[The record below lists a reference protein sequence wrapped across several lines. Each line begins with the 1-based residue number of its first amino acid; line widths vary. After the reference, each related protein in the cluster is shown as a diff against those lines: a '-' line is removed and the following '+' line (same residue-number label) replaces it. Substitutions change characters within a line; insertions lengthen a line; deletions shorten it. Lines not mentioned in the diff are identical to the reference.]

1 MTGPQPKAG
10 NFPDPNAGRG
20 GGFQMGSRFANRGG
34 QQAKPLVQPGGPQP
48 AQQQMGTH
56 QNWGQKLQA
65 HRIAHNEAVTQH
77 RAQMAAQKQA
87 GQANYQQAQQ
97 AQKQA
102 GQANQQ
108 QAQQA
113 QTQQQLPPAPQ
124 MPNQQLAQANQ
135 AAQAQQQQALAA
147 QQAQMQQALAAQ
159 QQQMPPAPQ
168 MPNQQLAQA
177 NYQQQ
182 LAAQQ
187 AQQQAMAQ
195 AQQAQFQMPNLQG
208 VA

>member
-1 MTGPQPKAG
+1 
-10 NFPDPNAGRG
+10 
-20 GGFQMGSRFANRGG
+20 
-34 QQAKPLVQPGGPQP
+34 
-48 AQQQMGTH
+48 
-56 QNWGQKLQA
+56 
-65 HRIAHNEAVTQH
+65 
-77 RAQMAAQKQA
+77 
-87 GQANYQQAQQ
+87 
-97 AQKQA
+97 
-102 GQANQQ
+102 
-108 QAQQA
+108 
-113 QTQQQLPPAPQ
+113 
-124 MPNQQLAQANQ
+124 
-135 AAQAQQQQALAA
+135 
-147 QQAQMQQALAAQ
+147 MQQALAAQ